1 MDNRERARA
10 RNKKQRKPISL
21 PEEKILQLYSGGEKM
36 RNASSY
42 QGENERQNKVNRNTN
57 ISSIKRVTRKLKE
70 VSRFKG
76 DVTRNDSERRFLAQH
91 SITIL
96 LRIVLNGYNKI
107 AKIATLCC
115 AKNRCCESSRIT
127 SPVVMQNNGKEMWKN
142 MCCPCKVV
150 FLLIRKKGCCTC
162 KVFFWQIRSIV
173 VFLSFSLSSLAEF
186 ILETNYPSLV

>member
-96 LRIVLNGYNKI
+96 LRHCFEWLQQNCKNCYAVL
-107 AKIATLCC
+107 
-115 AKNRCCESSRIT
+115 R
-127 SPVVMQNNGKEMWKN
+127 
-142 MCCPCKVV
+142 
-150 FLLIRKKGCCTC
+150 
-162 KVFFWQIRSIV
+162 
-173 VFLSFSLSSLAEF
+173 
-186 ILETNYPSLV
+186 